1 MDLFK
6 TLTAFCDKSITVGYD
21 LFDYVKIGCM
31 KYSKAVDLVSVMLS
45 FLDINFEWKTVKC
58 RWNRVGEKSA
68 VVEHKSRH
76 NKFVALIDITSL
88 FLFFFF
94 FFLEP

>member
-1 MDLFK
+1 M
-6 TLTAFCDKSITVGYD
+6 SSD
-21 LFDYVKIGCM
+21 LFDLPQDRLYEVL
-31 KYSKAVDLVSVMLS
+31 KAVDLVWVMLS

-76 NKFVALIDITSL
+76 NKFVALLDITSL

-94 FFLEP
+94 FFEP